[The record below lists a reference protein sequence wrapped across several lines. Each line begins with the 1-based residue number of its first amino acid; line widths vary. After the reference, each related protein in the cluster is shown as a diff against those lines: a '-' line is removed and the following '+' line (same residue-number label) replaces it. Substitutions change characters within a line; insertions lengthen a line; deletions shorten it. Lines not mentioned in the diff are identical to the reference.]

1 VLERKERKRKKDIT
15 NVMQDP
21 MLQFPLYLKNRKKKK
36 NKSNVMEDP
45 MLQSSHVFKY

>member
-1 VLERKERKRKKDIT
+1 
-15 NVMQDP
+15 MQDP